1 VRDPDS
7 AASEPTTAVRSDA
20 GVVGVSGGT
29 ILATLAS
36 SLDDSVGI
44 KNPLLILA
52 PSISVGV
59 AYLWS
64 RLRSIVDDKLQQR
77 ATDVAFRNCVAT
89 LKGVLDDPDTTP
101 AYANETRQT
110 LEKFE
115 KFYIQNAEKRF
126 RARLKVTLAPP
137 TPPPSPEPE
146 PVPESPPAIPA
157 GQ

>member
-1 VRDPDS
+1 MSDPAS
-7 AASEPTTAVRSDA
+7 VTSEPTTAVRTDA

-44 KNPLLILA
+44 KSPLLILA

-64 RLRSIVDDKLQQR
+64 RLRSMVDDKLEQR
-77 ATDVAFRNCVAT
+77 ATEVAFRNCVGT

-101 AYANETRQT
+101 SYAKETRET

-137 TPPPSPEPE
+137 TPQVSPELA
-146 PVPESPPAIPA
+146 PVPENLPANPA